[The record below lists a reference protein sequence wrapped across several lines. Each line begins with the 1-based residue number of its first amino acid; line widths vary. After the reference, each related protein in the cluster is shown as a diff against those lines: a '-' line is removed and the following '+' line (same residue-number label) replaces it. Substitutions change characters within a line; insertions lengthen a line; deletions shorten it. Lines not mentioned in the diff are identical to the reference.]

1 MYTCALVQWGSPVP
15 VALLARHPLESSLA
29 DDQFYS
35 LPFILGIHCHW
46 PTPGNTSLKI
56 LSCFDIALILTL
68 LSLSWTIMEPFHIFT
83 HITNQKLYWF
93 HWSMVNRPKNLGRGQ
108 PPSFFLGST
117 KIFLWHRPQPGIP
130 PVTVLLSTQLNLV
143 IHSSSILLT

>member
-1 MYTCALVQWGSPVP
+1 MVRTHCVHSGTAGSPQKQVMTVAYWLVTLVQCGSSVRQWYACGTLVSHICTPVDWYSVPLVQWGSPVP

-35 LPFILGIHCHW
+35 LPFILGIHCHR
-46 PTPGNTSLKI
+46 PTPGNSSLKR

-83 HITNQKLYWF
+83 HITNQKFY
-93 HWSMVNRPKNLGRGQ
+93 
-108 PPSFFLGST
+108 
-117 KIFLWHRPQPGIP
+117 
-130 PVTVLLSTQLNLV
+130 
-143 IHSSSILLT
+143 